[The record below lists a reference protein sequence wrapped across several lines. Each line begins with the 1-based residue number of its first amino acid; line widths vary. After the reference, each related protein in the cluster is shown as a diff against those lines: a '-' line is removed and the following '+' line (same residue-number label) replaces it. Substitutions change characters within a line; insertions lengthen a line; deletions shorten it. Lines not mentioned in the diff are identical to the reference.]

1 MRKVLVTGGNGF
13 IGRHTVQTLKDR
25 GYEPI
30 VLDHHESGWQIGN
43 SEHDVFLGDIRNSE
57 DVTEAAAH
65 ADGIIHLG
73 GVLGTQ
79 ETIGNPRP
87 AAYVNVLGGLNVLE
101 AASQYDLPV
110 VNIAVG
116 NWWMNNTYSISK
128 NTVERFAHMFGKER
142 KLRVANLRTMNA
154 YGPGQSVAEP
164 FGSSKVRKI
173 MPSFICRALT
183 NQAIEIYGNGEQI
196 MDMVY
201 VKDVARDLVDA
212 LEDVEANGYMD
223 YTAESGTGRNTTVND
238 VAKAV
243 WSAVS
248 SICTEPVEPIVRH
261 LPMRPGEVP
270 GSIVKAHNPYGPSY
284 TSLEEGVLD
293 TVKYFQSVRGLTW
306 NA

>member
-13 IGRHTVQTLKDR
+13 IGRHTVHELKAR
-25 GYEPI
+25 GYEPV
-30 VLDHHESGWQIGN
+30 VLDHHESGWLL
-43 SEHDVFLGDIRNSE
+43 SVPETDVFLGDIRNSE

-65 ADGIIHLG
+65 VDGIIHLG

-87 AAYVNVLGGLNVLE
+87 AAYVNILGGLNILE
-101 AASQYDLPV
+101 AASQYNLPV
-110 VNIAVG
+110 VNICVG
-116 NWWMNNTYSISK
+116 NYWMNNTYSISK

-142 KLRVANLRTMNA
+142 GLRVVNLRTMNA

-164 FGSSKVRKI
+164 FGVSKVRKI

-183 NQAIEIYGNGEQI
+183 NQAIEIYGDGEQV

-212 LEDVEANGYMD
+212 LEDAAENGYFD
-223 YTAESGTGRNTTVND
+223 VAFESGTGRDTTVND

-243 WSAVS
+243 WKAVDA
-248 SICTEPVEPIVRH
+248 ICTEPVEPVVRH

-270 GSIVKAHNPYGPSY
+270 GSVVKANFPYGRSY
-284 TSLEEGVLD
+284 TTLEDGVLD
-293 TVKYFQSVRGLTW
+293 TVKYFHSVRGLTW